1 MKMETVEQTFVA
13 KLEVIPAMV
22 EFVAATAESF
32 GVHPKR
38 IMHLELAVEE
48 ATANICSYA
57 YEIPPGEVTIRISRE
72 TEVVRIELVDAG
84 VPFDPLAAD
93 APDIRS
99 ELENREVG
107 GLGIFLIRR
116 MLDEVHYSRSG
127 DRNILSLA
135 VRYGEK

>member
-1 MKMETVEQTFVA
+1 MDTVEKTFAASMETIPDIVGFVSETA
-13 KLEVIPAMV
+13 SAM
-22 EFVAATAESF
+22 

-38 IMHLELAVEE
+38 VMHLELAVEE
-48 ATANICSYA
+48 AAVNICSYA

>member
-1 MKMETVEQTFVA
+1 METAAKTFVA
-13 KLEVIPAMV
+13 SLETIPAMV
-22 EFVAATAESF
+22 GFVAETAEIM

-57 YEIPPGEVTIRISRE
+57 YEVPPGEVTVKISRE
-72 TEVVRIELVDAG
+72 MDLVRIEISDEG
-84 VPFDPLAAD
+84 VPFDPMSMET
-93 APDIRS
+93 PDLKA
-99 ELENREVG
+99 ELENRQVG
-107 GLGIFLIRR
+107 GLGVFLIRR

-127 DRNILSLA
+127 NRNILSLA

>member
-1 MKMETVEQTFVA
+1 MDTVEKTFA
-13 KLEVIPAMV
+13 ASMDTIPDIVGFVSETASAM
-22 EFVAATAESF
+22 

-38 IMHLELAVEE
+38 VMHLELAVEE
-48 ATANICSYA
+48 AAVNICSYA

-72 TEVVRIELVDAG
+72 TEVVRIELVDTG

>member
-1 MKMETVEQTFVA
+1 MDVVEKIFAASMDTIPDIVGFVSET
-13 KLEVIPAMV
+13 
-22 EFVAATAESF
+22 ATAM

-38 IMHLELAVEE
+38 VMHLELAVEE
-48 ATANICSYA
+48 AAVNICSYA

-72 TEVVRIELVDAG
+72 TEVVRIELVDVG

-93 APDIRS
+93 APDIKS

-116 MLDEVHYSRSG
+116 VLDEVHYSRSG

>member
-1 MKMETVEQTFVA
+1 MDTVEKTFAASMETIPYFVG
-13 KLEVIPAMV
+13 
-22 EFVAATAESF
+22 FVSETASVM

-38 IMHLELAVEE
+38 VMHLELAVEE
-48 ATANICSYA
+48 AAVNICSYA

>member
-1 MKMETVEQTFVA
+1 MDTVEKTFAASMETIPVIVGFVS
-13 KLEVIPAMV
+13 E
-22 EFVAATAESF
+22 TASVM

-38 IMHLELAVEE
+38 VMHLELAVEE
-48 ATANICSYA
+48 AAVNICSYA

>member
-1 MKMETVEQTFVA
+1 MDTVEKTFAASMETIPDIVGFVS
-13 KLEVIPAMV
+13 E
-22 EFVAATAESF
+22 TASEM

-38 IMHLELAVEE
+38 VMHLELAVEE
-48 ATANICSYA
+48 AAVNICSYA

>member
-1 MKMETVEQTFVA
+1 MDTVEKTFA
-13 KLEVIPAMV
+13 ASMDTIPDIV
-22 EFVAATAESF
+22 GFVSETASVM

-38 IMHLELAVEE
+38 VMHLELAVEE
-48 ATANICSYA
+48 AAVNICSYA

-72 TEVVRIELVDAG
+72 TEVVRIELVDTG
-84 VPFDPLAAD
+84 VPIDPLAAD
-93 APDIRS
+93 APDIKS